1 MGHGSTLELDQ
12 PDRKASAIQRPLNVP
27 VLLWHLAIL
36 LGIASAYLAGNT
48 VILACYVALASL
60 SLAVSI
66 RRQRSAQ
73 PQS

>member
-1 MGHGSTLELDQ
+1 M
-12 PDRKASAIQRPLNVP
+12 RRPLNVP

-48 VILACYVALASL
+48 IILACYVALGSL
-60 SLAVSI
+60 SLAVSV
-66 RRQRSAQ
+66 RRQRATQ